1 MVQMFRTCGLFGAA
15 EAVRVRVLL
24 SRRSHRTRRAGRSRP
39 IGGARST
46 DRAQGGAVAVHDP
59 AIASLFVTCSLH
71 CEALPVV
78 DVCFVFTLAWFSVM
92 DACHPLTAVYTEHTV
107 YARSVIIHLVTS
119 CTHLYAKLP
128 NLHL

>member
-1 MVQMFRTCGLFGAA
+1 MRV
-15 EAVRVRVLL
+15 VRC
-24 SRRSHRTRRAGRSRP
+24 RRGCAGPCSALPPQPQDQACRPVPADRR
-39 IGGARST
+39 GGARST